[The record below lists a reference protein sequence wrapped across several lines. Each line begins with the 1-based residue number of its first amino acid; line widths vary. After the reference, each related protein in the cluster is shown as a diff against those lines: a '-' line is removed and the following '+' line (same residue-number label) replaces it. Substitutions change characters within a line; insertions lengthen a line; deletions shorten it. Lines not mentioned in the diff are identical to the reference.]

1 MFRGILFYLEEEPAL
16 LNNLLQVI
24 GSKLDST
31 KLVQIMQKTNNIE
44 IIADFLK
51 TLQHENVA
59 IVNDEINKFYLEEED
74 FRGLLNSITSYSNY
88 NQELLLKNIEKSD
101 LPQMHS
107 IAVAIHRK
115 NKKFDRALEICK
127 TNKLWIEA
135 IETIR
140 DSNNSDLI

>member
-1 MFRGILFYLEEEPAL
+1 LNIITRVTNQKLLFRGILFYLEEEPAL

-74 FRGLLNSITSYSNY
+74 FRGLLNSITS
-88 NQELLLKNIEKSD
+88 
-101 LPQMHS
+101 
-107 IAVAIHRK
+107 
-115 NKKFDRALEICK
+115 
-127 TNKLWIEA
+127 
-135 IETIR
+135 
-140 DSNNSDLI
+140 

>member
-1 MFRGILFYLEEEPAL
+1 MNIITRVTNQKLLFRGILFYLEEEPAL

-74 FRGLLNSITSYSNY
+74 FRGLLNSITS
-88 NQELLLKNIEKSD
+88 
-101 LPQMHS
+101 
-107 IAVAIHRK
+107 
-115 NKKFDRALEICK
+115 
-127 TNKLWIEA
+127 
-135 IETIR
+135 
-140 DSNNSDLI
+140 

>member
-1 MFRGILFYLEEEPAL
+1 MFYLEEEPAL

-74 FRGLLNSITSYSNY
+74 FRGLLNSITS
-88 NQELLLKNIEKSD
+88 
-101 LPQMHS
+101 
-107 IAVAIHRK
+107 
-115 NKKFDRALEICK
+115 
-127 TNKLWIEA
+127 
-135 IETIR
+135 
-140 DSNNSDLI
+140 

>member
-1 MFRGILFYLEEEPAL
+1 MYSSTNQYDQAINVIIEHSPDAFTHEQFLNIITRVTNQKLLFRGILFYLEEEPKL

-24 GSKLDST
+24 GAKLDST

-74 FRGLLNSITSYSNY
+74 FKGLLNSITS
-88 NQELLLKNIEKSD
+88 
-101 LPQMHS
+101 
-107 IAVAIHRK
+107 
-115 NKKFDRALEICK
+115 
-127 TNKLWIEA
+127 
-135 IETIR
+135 
-140 DSNNSDLI
+140 

>member
-24 GSKLDST
+24 GNKLDST

-59 IVNDEINKFYLEEED
+59 IVNDEINKF
-74 FRGLLNSITSYSNY
+74 
-88 NQELLLKNIEKSD
+88 
-101 LPQMHS
+101 
-107 IAVAIHRK
+107 
-115 NKKFDRALEICK
+115 
-127 TNKLWIEA
+127 
-135 IETIR
+135 
-140 DSNNSDLI
+140 

>member
-1 MFRGILFYLEEEPAL
+1 LFYLEEEPAL

-74 FRGLLNSITSYSNY
+74 FRGLLNSITS
-88 NQELLLKNIEKSD
+88 
-101 LPQMHS
+101 
-107 IAVAIHRK
+107 
-115 NKKFDRALEICK
+115 
-127 TNKLWIEA
+127 
-135 IETIR
+135 
-140 DSNNSDLI
+140 